1 MRSLSAQQP
10 SISVLGEAGDFAL
23 NRTAASAGFSHA
35 FRIDGRVLRRGLAPV
50 VTLGD
55 DATGSLLATLGWSL
69 RPKVARLFGFLKSMA
84 LKRAKIC
91 RKNKK
96 EAFRKAG
103 TLKWTP

>member
-55 DATGSLLATLGWSL
+55 DATGSNSSAGIERTSECI
-69 RPKVARLFGFLKSMA
+69 GFVEKF
-84 LKRAKIC
+84 C
-91 RKNKK
+91 
-96 EAFRKAG
+96 
-103 TLKWTP
+103 P